1 LGCCG
6 GYAGLRPF
14 RHRGLL
20 RSTCA
25 LPSRRA
31 ITRLICGTALTPY
44 IFETP
49 IATAH
54 SPSRY
59 TSAAML
65 AASPHPLHGVLAL
78 NHPQASAPASPGWF
92 AWGLI
97 TFLSTIL
104 ATYFKKPPKRLSNG
118 NESLIN
124 RPNHSLIGTGPGWV
138 GPGVNSHAAHQGQ
151 RQACSSNPRASSPP
165 SAQPH
170 PSRAGAGQPGVLQ
183 QSGLI
188 VGDFYLVVS

>member
-1 LGCCG
+1 MFPQLAVAALIRKQPCYYVVSPTHTHRCELGYCRIESSPS
-6 GYAGLRPF
+6 LRP
-14 RHRGLL
+14 REPGVVRLGTHR
-20 RSTCA
+20 
-25 LPSRRA
+25 
-31 ITRLICGTALTPY
+31 
-44 IFETP
+44 
-49 IATAH
+49 
-54 SPSRY
+54 
-59 TSAAML
+59 
-65 AASPHPLHGVLAL
+65 
-78 NHPQASAPASPGWF
+78 
-92 AWGLI
+92 
-97 TFLSTIL
+97 LSTYL
-104 ATYFKKPPKRLSNG
+104 LYWLFKTPRRLSNG